1 MNGILYE
8 EDYIG
13 LFLLVTVAM
22 GGGAAWLA
30 GRAIAATWRPWWHVA
45 FYMLILGL
53 AVRFIHFALFEG
65 TLLSPQFYAVD
76 TLVCLIFGFLGF
88 RATRV
93 AQMTTQYGWING
105 RAGFLRWARRDAI
118 AEKAVIRGDFPGVWR
133 FNRARGRRVG
143 CSPDRLLT
151 FIKGRSV

>member
-1 MNGILYE
+1 MTAILYE
-8 EDYIG
+8 EDYVA
-13 LFLLVTVAM
+13 LFLLVTVVL

-45 FYMLILGL
+45 GYMLILGL

-76 TLVCLIFGFLGF
+76 TVVCLIFGFLGF

-93 AQMTTQYGWING
+93 AQMITQYRWING
-105 RAGFLRWARRDAI
+105 RAGFLRWARRSVA
-118 AEKAVIRGDFPGVWR
+118 AEKPAHP
-133 FNRARGRRVG
+133 A
-143 CSPDRLLT
+143 
-151 FIKGRSV
+151 

>member
-13 LFLLVTVAM
+13 LFLLVSVAM
-22 GGGAAWLA
+22 GGGAAWLS
-30 GRAIAATWRPWWHVA
+30 GRAIASTWRPWWHVA

-76 TLVCLIFGFLGF
+76 TAVCLIFGYLGF

-93 AQMTTQYGWING
+93 AQMTTQYSWINE
-105 RAGFLRWARRDAI
+105 RAGFLRWRRHTGPI
-118 AEKAVIRGDFPGVWR
+118 PEKPAETG
-133 FNRARGRRVG
+133 
-143 CSPDRLLT
+143 
-151 FIKGRSV
+151 

>member
-13 LFLLVTVAM
+13 VFLLVSVAM
-22 GGGAAWLA
+22 GGGAAWLS
-30 GRAIAATWRPWWHVA
+30 GRAIASTWRPWWHVA

-76 TLVCLIFGFLGF
+76 TVACLIFGYLGF

-93 AQMTTQYGWING
+93 AQMTTQYRWINE
-105 RAGFLRWARRDAI
+105 RAGFLRWSRRSSTI
-118 AEKAVIRGDFPGVWR
+118 PGKA
-133 FNRARGRRVG
+133 
-143 CSPDRLLT
+143 S
-151 FIKGRSV
+151 

>member
-13 LFLLVTVAM
+13 LFLLVTVVM
-22 GGGAAWLA
+22 GGGAGFLA
-30 GRAIAATWRPWWHVA
+30 GRAIAATWRPWWHVV

-65 TLLSPQFYAVD
+65 TLLSLQFYAVD
-76 TLVCLIFGFLGF
+76 TAVCLVFGFLGF

-93 AQMTTQYGWING
+93 AQMTTQYSWINA
-105 RAGFLRWARRDAI
+105 RAGFMRWARRTETA
-118 AEKAVIRGDFPGVWR
+118 AEKPVHPA
-133 FNRARGRRVG
+133 
-143 CSPDRLLT
+143 
-151 FIKGRSV
+151 

>member
-1 MNGILYE
+1 MSGVLYE
-8 EDYIG
+8 EEYIG
-13 LFLLVTVAM
+13 LFLLVTVIM
-22 GGGAAWLA
+22 GGGAAFLA

-76 TLVCLIFGFLGF
+76 TIVCLIFGFLGF

-93 AQMTTQYGWING
+93 GQMTTQYSWINH
-105 RAGFLRWARRDAI
+105 RAGFMRWRRRGDAA
-118 AEKAVIRGDFPGVWR
+118 AEKPVHPA
-133 FNRARGRRVG
+133 
-143 CSPDRLLT
+143 
-151 FIKGRSV
+151 